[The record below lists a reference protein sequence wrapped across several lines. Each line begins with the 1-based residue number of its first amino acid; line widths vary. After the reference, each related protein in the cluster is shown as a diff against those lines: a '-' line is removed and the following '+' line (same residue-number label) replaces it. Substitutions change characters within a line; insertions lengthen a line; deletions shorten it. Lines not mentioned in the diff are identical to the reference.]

1 MCQSTDAR
9 KPALLKVHVGRLL
22 SCGGWLI
29 RIGQRGRRC
38 CRCGGGGG
46 AHGIH
51 PPWIRFRKGQGNTGR
66 NSADER
72 AQTGASRR
80 LLPKVP
86 CTGTLDLHL
95 PSAACLFDSQV
106 CLAGSFEVDLVD
118 DNLMLWEVTLFDWVF
133 DPSSALHR
141 DLAAL
146 SSAKSDLMAVTL
158 RMHFP
163 HDFPCVATT
172 LRREAGVSRL
182 THRSQ
187 PTLDQAR
194 SIKQPSTATPF
205 PQVRSPAGLHCA
217 ARPALGACVRRRAVH
232 GDARGLAAPVW

>member
-1 MCQSTDAR
+1 M
-9 KPALLKVHVGRLL
+9 
-22 SCGGWLI
+22 
-29 RIGQRGRRC
+29 
-38 CRCGGGGG
+38 
-46 AHGIH
+46 
-51 PPWIRFRKGQGNTGR
+51 
-66 NSADER
+66 
-72 AQTGASRR
+72 
-80 LLPKVP
+80 
-86 CTGTLDLHL
+86 
-95 PSAACLFDSQV
+95 FDSQV

-172 LRREAGVSRL
+172 LRSEAGVSRL

-187 PTLDQAR
+187 PNAGPSSSRAPPPPFHRFAPPLVYIAQPVLRSEHVFDGALCMEMLVDWQPQYGEAGTL
-194 SIKQPSTATPF
+194 
-205 PQVRSPAGLHCA
+205 
-217 ARPALGACVRRRAVH
+217 
-232 GDARGLAAPVW
+232 